1 MIQRL
6 PATETLK
13 PFAKNILSLTF
24 KLLEIDNEENVL
36 VCLRII
42 IELHKQ
48 FRPAHS
54 QEITHFLQ
62 FVKSIYQKLPDK
74 DHLNKIFDPRPQIK
88 VKELSDLNIESELAQ
103 TFTITSIQTEKK
115 APESTS
121 PLSYNLIP
129 KAVLS
134 LKVLQELPIIVVLM
148 YQLYKKQV
156 HNEVAE
162 FIPLIMNTIS
172 LVPPQHL
179 RQSPQFNKEVFVD
192 FMGAQIK
199 TLSFL
204 AYIIRI
210 YQNETAMHSSLMVK
224 GMLSLLTICPHE
236 VAHLRKELLIA
247 ARHIL
252 ATDLR
257 TKFVPLM
264 EKLFDENIL
273 LGKGWT
279 TYETLRPL
287 AYSTLADLVHH
298 VRQQL
303 PLADLSRAVQLSSK
317 NVHDESLPTSIQ
329 TMSCKLLL
337 NLVDCIRLRSEQEGG
352 NGKELLVKMME
363 VFVLKFKTVSKL
375 HLPVLISKHL
385 PPPPPT
391 PSSSSSGGLSSAL
404 APLTPGLPSSM
415 PLQSPATPGNPQTPA
430 TPATPEVKTE
440 PLDIKP
446 APSPASSTIAGD
458 KESSE
463 GEKKTKFG
471 FPQSQAANYSVSDC
485 RSLVKTLVCGVKT
498 ITWGLSNTKNADG
511 TPNPSKQLQPK
522 ETLIY
527 IRLVKWA
534 MEALDVYTINTAP
547 GAPPR
552 AQPQQTVRTKE
563 EKEVLEH
570 FAGVFALLH
579 PLTFKEVFSQTIDFV
594 VERIYKNYA
603 LQIMA
608 NSFLANNV
616 TSPIFATILV
626 EYLLNRMQEMGS
638 NMERSNLYLKL
649 FKLVFGS
656 VSLFAAENEQMLK
669 PHLHQIVNKSM
680 ELAMSAKEPYNYF
693 LLLRA
698 LFRSIGGGSHDLL
711 YQEFLPLLPNLLQG
725 LNSLQSGLHK
735 QHMKDLFVELCLT
748 VPVRLSSLLPYLP
761 MLMDPLVS
769 ALNGSQNLVSQGL

>member
-6 PATETLK
+6 PATEMLK

-24 KLLEIDNEENVL
+24 KLLEVDNEENVL

-54 QEITHFLQ
+54 AEITHFLG
-62 FVKSIYQKLPDK
+62 FVKNIYNKLPE
-74 DHLNKIFDPRPQIK
+74 HLNKIFEPRAAIK
-88 VKELSDLNIESELAQ
+88 VKDLSELTQ
-103 TFTITSIQTEKK
+103 TFTITTVQTEKK
-115 APESTS
+115 TPENSS
-121 PLSYNLIP
+121 NLSYSLIP

-156 HNEVAE
+156 HMEVAE

-172 LVPPQHL
+172 LVPPQNL
-179 RQSPQFNKEVFVD
+179 RQSPAFNKEVFVD

-210 YQNETAMHSSLMVK
+210 YQTETAQYSTQMVK

-337 NLVDCIRLRSEQEGG
+337 NLVECIRLRSEQEGG
-352 NGKELLVKMME
+352 NGKDLLVKMME

-375 HLPVLISKHL
+375 QLPVLMSKHL
-385 PPPPPT
+385 PPLPPT
-391 PSSSSSGGLSSAL
+391 PAPSSGLSSL
-404 APLTPGLPSSM
+404 APLTPGIPSLA
-415 PLQSPATPGNPQTPA
+415 PLQSPATPG
-430 TPATPEVKTE
+430 
-440 PLDIKP
+440 
-446 APSPASSTIAGD
+446 
-458 KESSE
+458 
-463 GEKKTKFG
+463 
-471 FPQSQAANYSVSDC
+471 
-485 RSLVKTLVCGVKT
+485 
-498 ITWGLSNTKNADG
+498 
-511 TPNPSKQLQPK
+511 KQRFN
-522 ETLIY
+522 IY
-527 IRLVKWA
+527 K
-534 MEALDVYTINTAP
+534 
-547 GAPPR
+547 
-552 AQPQQTVRTKE
+552 
-563 EKEVLEH
+563 
-570 FAGVFALLH
+570 LLH
-579 PLTFKEVFSQTIDFV
+579 FSKT
-594 VERIYKNYA
+594 
-603 LQIMA
+603 
-608 NSFLANNV
+608 
-616 TSPIFATILV
+616 
-626 EYLLNRMQEMGS
+626 
-638 NMERSNLYLKL
+638 
-649 FKLVFGS
+649 
-656 VSLFAAENEQMLK
+656 
-669 PHLHQIVNKSM
+669 
-680 ELAMSAKEPYNYF
+680 
-693 LLLRA
+693 
-698 LFRSIGGGSHDLL
+698 
-711 YQEFLPLLPNLLQG
+711 
-725 LNSLQSGLHK
+725 
-735 QHMKDLFVELCLT
+735 
-748 VPVRLSSLLPYLP
+748 
-761 MLMDPLVS
+761 
-769 ALNGSQNLVSQGL
+769 

>member
-6 PATETLK
+6 PATEMLK

-24 KLLEIDNEENVL
+24 KLLEVDNEENVL

-54 QEITHFLQ
+54 AEITHFLG
-62 FVKSIYQKLPDK
+62 FVKNIYNKLPE
-74 DHLNKIFDPRPQIK
+74 HLNKIFEPRAAIK
-88 VKELSDLNIESELAQ
+88 VKDLSELTQ
-103 TFTITSIQTEKK
+103 TFTITTVQTEKK
-115 APESTS
+115 TPENSS
-121 PLSYNLIP
+121 NLSYSLIP

-156 HNEVAE
+156 HMEVAE

-172 LVPPQHL
+172 LVPPQNL
-179 RQSPQFNKEVFVD
+179 RQSPAFNKEVFVD

-210 YQNETAMHSSLMVK
+210 YQTETAQYSTQMVK
-224 GMLSLLTICPHE
+224 GMLSLLTICPHK

-337 NLVDCIRLRSEQEGG
+337 NLVECIRLRSEQEGG
-352 NGKELLVKMME
+352 NGKDLLVKMME

-375 HLPVLISKHL
+375 QLPVLMSKHL

-391 PSSSSSGGLSSAL
+391 PAPSSGLSSL
-404 APLTPGLPSSM
+404 APLTPGIPSLA
-415 PLQSPATPGNPQTPA
+415 PLQSPATPGDKHTQ
-430 TPATPEVKTE
+430 
-440 PLDIKP
+440 IK
-446 APSPASSTIAGD
+446 
-458 KESSE
+458 
-463 GEKKTKFG
+463 
-471 FPQSQAANYSVSDC
+471 
-485 RSLVKTLVCGVKT
+485 
-498 ITWGLSNTKNADG
+498 
-511 TPNPSKQLQPK
+511 
-522 ETLIY
+522 
-527 IRLVKWA
+527 
-534 MEALDVYTINTAP
+534 
-547 GAPPR
+547 
-552 AQPQQTVRTKE
+552 
-563 EKEVLEH
+563 
-570 FAGVFALLH
+570 
-579 PLTFKEVFSQTIDFV
+579 
-594 VERIYKNYA
+594 
-603 LQIMA
+603 
-608 NSFLANNV
+608 
-616 TSPIFATILV
+616 
-626 EYLLNRMQEMGS
+626 YL
-638 NMERSNLYLKL
+638 
-649 FKLVFGS
+649 
-656 VSLFAAENEQMLK
+656 
-669 PHLHQIVNKSM
+669 
-680 ELAMSAKEPYNYF
+680 
-693 LLLRA
+693 
-698 LFRSIGGGSHDLL
+698 
-711 YQEFLPLLPNLLQG
+711 
-725 LNSLQSGLHK
+725 
-735 QHMKDLFVELCLT
+735 
-748 VPVRLSSLLPYLP
+748 
-761 MLMDPLVS
+761 
-769 ALNGSQNLVSQGL
+769 

>member
-458 KESSE
+458 KDSSE

>member
-6 PATETLK
+6 PANDLLR

-24 KLLEIDNEENVL
+24 KLLEVDNEENVL

-48 FRPAHS
+48 FRPSHS
-54 QEITHFLQ
+54 AEITHFLQ
-62 FVKSIYQKLPDK
+62 FVKSIYNKLPDK
-74 DHLNKIFDPRPQIK
+74 DHLNKIFDPRPAIK
-88 VKELSDLNIESELAQ
+88 VKELADLNIESELTQ
-103 TFTITSIQTEKK
+103 TFTITTVQTEKK
-115 APESTS
+115 SPDNSSTI
-121 PLSYNLIP
+121 SYSLIP
-129 KAVLS
+129 KAILS

-156 HNEVAE
+156 HMEVAE

-179 RQSPQFNKEVFVD
+179 RQSPAFNKEVFVD

-210 YQNETAMHSSLMVK
+210 YQSETALHSGLMVK

-303 PLADLSRAVQLSSK
+303 PLADLDRAVQLSSK

-337 NLVDCIRLRSEQEGG
+337 NLVECIRLRSEQEGG

-375 HLPVLISKHL
+375 HLPVLMQKHL
-385 PPPPPT
+385 PPPPPS
-391 PSSSSSGGLSSAL
+391 PAASSHITSL
-404 APLTPGLPSSM
+404 APLP
-415 PLQSPATPGNPQTPA
+415 SPATPGNPQTPA
-430 TPATPEVKTE
+430 TPATPDIKSE
-440 PLDIKP
+440 PGDIKP
-446 APSPASSTIAGD
+446 APSPASTTAGPEKD
-458 KESSE
+458 SE
-463 GEKKTKFG
+463 TEKKTKFG
-471 FPQSQAANYSVSDC
+471 FPQSQASNYSVSDC

-498 ITWGLSNTKNADG
+498 ITWGLANTKNPDG
-511 TPNPSKQLQPK
+511 SASQSKQFQPK

-534 MEALDVYTINTAP
+534 MEALDVYTINTVP
-547 GAPPR
+547 GTQPR
-552 AQPQQTVRTKE
+552 TQPQQTVRTKE

-570 FAGVFALLH
+570 FAGVFALLN
-579 PLTFKEVFSQTIDFV
+579 PLTFKEVFSQTIDYV
-594 VERIYKNYA
+594 VERIFKNYA

-626 EYLLNRMQEMGS
+626 EYLLDRMHEMGS

-769 ALNGSQNLVSQGL
+769 ALNGSQNLVSQGKLR